1 MATPASKSAASEST
15 ADADEPLTI
24 DDLARRVQL
33 PVRTIREYHTMRLL
47 PPPERRGRLGLYGDR
62 HIQRLRL
69 ITRLQ
74 RRGYSLAGI
83 RDLLGAWESG
93 TDLVTLLGVD
103 ESQAALD
110 ETPLFLTRA
119 ELLQRLPALD
129 EAALSRASR
138 IGLVRPH
145 GADHFGVRS
154 HALLGLV
161 ADWVRVGV
169 PLDGALD
176 LIEVLIGDL
185 DTLAGTLAGLIV
197 ERIWEP
203 AAAAGRAGE
212 LPHLLRR
219 GRPLLLQGAASIL
232 ADRIGAALAERAGA
246 AADGARLLAA
256 LDEIRVGAVADSAGT
271 IHRRGDDG

>member
-1 MATPASKSAASEST
+1 MTST
-15 ADADEPLTI
+15 AETAEPLTI

-62 HIQRLRL
+62 HVQRLRL

-93 TDLVTLLGVD
+93 TDLVTLLGD

-119 ELLQRLPALD
+119 ELFQRLPALD
-129 EAALSRASR
+129 EATLGRASR
-138 IGLVRPH
+138 IGLVRPY
-145 GADHFGVRS
+145 GEDHFGVRS
-154 HALLGLV
+154 PALLGLV
-161 ADWVRVGV
+161 ADWVRLGV
-169 PLDGALD
+169 PIDGALD
-176 LIEVLIGDL
+176 LIEVLAGDL
-185 DTLAGTLAGLIV
+185 DTLAGQLADLVI

-203 AAAAGRAGE
+203 ATAAGRAGE
-212 LPHLLRR
+212 LPDLLRR
-219 GRPLLLQGAASIL
+219 GRPLLLQGAATTL
-232 ADRIGAALAERAGA
+232 ADRIGAALAERAA
-246 AADGARLLAA
+246 SATDGDRLRAI
-256 LDEIRVGAVADSAGT
+256 LDEIRVGAFADSAGT
-271 IHRRGDDG
+271 IHRRGDR